1 MFKIFF
7 FSLVL
12 FSCQFP
18 EKEIAEHGCTNIE
31 AINYNPESVYD
42 DGSCFELVP
51 VEAGNYTY
59 GETNQILSIDYDYM
73 IMKFEVTNRQYV
85 YYLKDALIS
94 GDIELI
100 INGSVSS
107 IQGNYEGDEHFVE
120 GYYEYLN
127 LDNQYCRLSGMVS
140 LS

>member
-1 MFKIFF
+1 MIKILF

-18 EKEIAEHGCTNIE
+18 EEEIAQHGCTNIE
-31 AINYNPESVYD
+31 AINYNPEAVYD
-42 DGSCFELVP
+42 DGSCFELVL

-85 YYLKDALIS
+85 YFLKEAMKSDLIDS
-94 GDIELI
+94 IEHD
-100 INGSVSS
+100 SPAAV
-107 IQGNYEGDEHFVE
+107 F
-120 GYYEYLN
+120 GYYEGEHYITLFLFYGHHQWGHWN
-127 LDNQYCRLSGMVS
+127 
-140 LS
+140 